1 MLAFQP
7 KDTKRLIAAAL
18 GNVENDLAIE
28 GCRIFNVFTKEFL
41 EATVYICDGFI
52 SHVEYNKKNSALPSK
67 QRLQLNGI
75 LCPGFIDAHTHIESS
90 LYRNIMLLWFCRTG
104 QRLYWRM
111 PMK

>member
-52 SHVEYNKKNSALPSK
+52 SHVE
-67 QRLQLNGI
+67 
-75 LCPGFIDAHTHIESS
+75 
-90 LYRNIMLLWFCRTG
+90 
-104 QRLYWRM
+104 
-111 PMK
+111 

>member
-18 GNVENDLAIE
+18 GNVENDLTIE

-75 LCPGFIDAHTHIESS
+75 LCPGFI
-90 LYRNIMLLWFCRTG
+90 
-104 QRLYWRM
+104 
-111 PMK
+111 